1 MSALADTLAR
11 RAGQPRFAVVALALL
26 APMAVVNLA
35 VFLSP
40 VFRLG
45 QISFMES
52 RAGVLTGN
60 IPWPAMPAS

>member
-52 RAGVLTGN
+52 RAGC
-60 IPWPAMPAS
+60 

>member
-11 RAGQPRFAVVALALL
+11 AAPLRRRRALL

-52 RAGVLTGN
+52 RAGC
-60 IPWPAMPAS
+60 